1 VSSFHDSLLFGDILP
16 MRMNT
21 STMCSYFSCFV
32 CFVCFISAGFKV
44 AMGTLDGGRIGI
56 AGQALG
62 IAQASLDCAAAYS
75 LDRKA
80 FGCPIPTCML
90 FSSNEYLN

>member
-1 VSSFHDSLLFGDILP
+1 MILCYLEMSSLMSIEC
-16 MRMNT
+16 MNT
-21 STMCSYFSCFV
+21 SSMCSHFSVVLFV
-32 CFVCFISAGFKV
+32 ISAGFKV